1 MPKTLPVIW
10 SPISEVSYSKILL
23 YIKDKWSLNSAIE
36 FDDRAEDLINTIGTH
51 HKLCPQSKQAGYRK
65 CKITPQTSMLY
76 KVYKTLISIVN
87 FVNNA
92 TSHSY

>member
-1 MPKTLPVIW
+1 MPKKLPVIW
-10 SPISEVSYSKILL
+10 SPISEISYSKVLL

-36 FDDRAEDLINTIGTH
+36 FDNKASDLINTISTQ

-76 KVYKTLISIVN
+76 KVHKNHIGIVN
-87 FVNNA
+87 FISNA